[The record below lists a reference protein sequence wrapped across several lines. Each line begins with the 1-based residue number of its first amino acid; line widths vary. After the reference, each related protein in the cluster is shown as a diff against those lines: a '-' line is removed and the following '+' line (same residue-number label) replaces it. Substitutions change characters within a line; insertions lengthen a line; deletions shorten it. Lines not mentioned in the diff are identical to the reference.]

1 MGRTLLRSANVIED
15 SRQDIIDLLD
25 EATFSE
31 SNVWSALDLLFNSE
45 TQEKDTVNY
54 VTVMINN
61 NDEKHRIDAFYT
73 DLRAHFKLASDIVI
87 VHESK
92 SIAGGI
98 FQSEKDVEV
107 KRNKDLGEH
116 ELEAIFKFFQIVALR
131 AINAT
136 FGFTVEFPKTLN

>member
-1 MGRTLLRSANVIED
+1 
-15 SRQDIIDLLD
+15 
-25 EATFSE
+25 
-31 SNVWSALDLLFNSE
+31 
-45 TQEKDTVNY
+45 
-54 VTVMINN
+54 MINN

-73 DLRAHFKLASDIVI
+73 DLRAHFKLAPDIVI

-116 ELEAIFKFFQIVALR
+116 ELEAIFKFFPSVALR
-131 AINAT
+131 AITAT